1 MVDINRLKARMVLA
15 GHDQKTLTAACKAKG
30 YKTSYNTINAKF
42 NKNSPITCDDAEMFC
57 DVLEIYEP
65 AEKAGIFLAPPVPEM
80 G

>member
-15 GHDQKTLTAACKAKG
+15 GYNQKTLTAACRERG

-42 NKNSPITCDDAEMFC
+42 NEESPITCDDAEMFC
-57 DVLEIYEP
+57 DVLEIHEP
-65 AEKAGIFLAPPVPEM
+65 VERAGIFLAPAIPKV

>member
-15 GHDQKTLTAACKAKG
+15 GYNQKTLTAACKEKG

-42 NKNSPITCDDAEMFC
+42 NEESPITCDDAEMFC
-57 DVLEIYEP
+57 DVLEIHEP
-65 AEKAGIFLAPPVPEM
+65 AERAGIFLAPAIPKV

>member
-15 GHDQKTLTAACKAKG
+15 GFDQKSLTTACKEKG

-42 NKNSPITCDDAEMFC
+42 NNNSPITCDDAEMFC
-57 DVLEIYEP
+57 DVLEIHDP
-65 AEKAGIFLAPPVPEM
+65 AEKAGIFLAPPIPEM

>member
-15 GHDQKTLTAACKAKG
+15 GYNQKTLTAACKGKG

-42 NKNSPITCDDAEMFC
+42 NEESPITCDDAEMFC
-57 DVLEIYEP
+57 DVLEIHEP
-65 AEKAGIFLAPPVPEM
+65 AERAGIFLAPSIPKV

>member
-1 MVDINRLKARMVLA
+1 MVDINRLMARMVLA
-15 GHDQKTLTAACKAKG
+15 GHNQKTLTDACRKKG

-57 DVLEIYEP
+57 DVLEIHEP
-65 AEKAGIFLAPPVPEM
+65 AEKAGIFLAPPIPEV

>member
-15 GHDQKTLTAACKAKG
+15 GYNQKTLTAACKEKG

-42 NKNSPITCDDAEMFC
+42 NEESPITCDDAEMFC
-57 DVLEIYEP
+57 DVLEIFEP
-65 AEKAGIFLAPPVPEM
+65 AERAGIFLAPAIPKV

>member
-15 GHDQKTLTAACKAKG
+15 GYNQKTLTAACKEKG

-42 NKNSPITCDDAEMFC
+42 NEESPITCDDAEMFC
-57 DVLEIYEP
+57 DVLEIHEP
-65 AEKAGIFLAPPVPEM
+65 AERAGIFLAPPIPKV

>member
-15 GHDQKTLTAACKAKG
+15 GFDQKSLTNACREKG

-42 NKNSPITCDDAEMFC
+42 NNNSPITCDDAEMFC
-57 DVLEIYEP
+57 DVLEIHDP
-65 AEKAGIFLAPPVPEM
+65 AEKAGIFLAPPIPEL

>member
-15 GHDQKTLTAACKAKG
+15 GYDQKTLTSACREKG

-42 NKNSPITCDDAEMFC
+42 NEKSPITCDDAEMFC
-57 DVLEIYEP
+57 DVLDIHEP
-65 AEKAGIFLAPPVPEM
+65 AERAGIFLAPAVPKV